1 MSNEKA
7 LSEFMAKISEAQA
20 LLGELQ
26 AHVDAHLEVSPE
38 DVTWGT
44 FGNAGYIVEK
54 LSEIADWT
62 FKRGEYA
69 E

>member
-7 LSEFMAKISEAQA
+7 LSEFMAKISETQA

-26 AHVDAHLEVSPE
+26 AHVDDHMQVSPE

-44 FGNAGYIVEK
+44 VENAGYIVEK
-54 LSEIADWT
+54 LSDITDWT